1 MAVSLRIMATAASP
15 PDLPITWLASYPRSG
30 NTLLRTILKA
40 CFGISSYSVYHD
52 MEFTDPELA
61 GAVGH
66 EAVGPDPH
74 GLVERAR
81 DEGRQLYVKT
91 HELPPNRQL
100 PVIYVV
106 RDGRSASVS
115 HLHYLRQV
123 LGHDVTLADVIGGRM
138 GPLWSA
144 HVRAWAL
151 EPRANRLVLRYEK
164 LASGDA
170 ESLSAISDFIGRPLT
185 GSLDVSFAR
194 LNALNPA
201 FFRKGSDAANI
212 AEMDTTAQA
221 LFERLH
227 GETQRALGYGE
238 D

>member
-1 MAVSLRIMATAASP
+1 MALAYSP
-15 PDLPITWLASYPRSG
+15 QDPPVTWLASYPRSG
-30 NTLLRTILKA
+30 NTLLRTILKS
-40 CFGISSYSVYHD
+40 CFGISSHSVYHD
-52 MEFTDPELA
+52 AEFTDAELA
-61 GAVGH
+61 GTVGH
-66 EAVGPDPH
+66 EAVGDDPH
-74 GLVERAR
+74 AFVARAKA
-81 DEGRQLYVKT
+81 EGRRLFVKT
-91 HELPPNRQL
+91 HELPPRRDL
-100 PVIYVV
+100 PAIYVV

-123 LGHDVTLADVIGGRM
+123 LGHDVTLADVIEGRM

-164 LASGDA
+164 LAAGDA
-170 ESLSAISDFIGRPLT
+170 ESLRAIADFIGRPLL
-185 GSLDVSFAR
+185 GPPDVSFAR

-212 AEMDTTAQA
+212 AEMDDAA
-221 LFERLH
+221 RGLFERLH
-227 GETQRALGYGE
+227 GETLRALGY